1 VKQYRL
7 KVKNDIL
14 YLFLLLLVTEIFY
27 FSVLRTSTN
36 ILFLMG
42 GLGFLLLE
50 TWFIRIF
57 TMYSGKKISQ
67 YSEVIARISLKDRFF
82 AYFILPAIFY
92 ISLLVFLFFTRNETL
107 GQTVLGICM
116 VLFLVLFL
124 NVKSSL
130 NKYYSLEVA
139 TKAIFD
145 FICITIFYLLLNSFL
160 RFGVS
165 IWEYSLLSIISSLAL
180 FVFVLKIHDR
190 VGITELFVSL
200 VSSVSITVLMYLFW
214 NTNVFV
220 IPAIGALLFYLIIS
234 LWNVRF
240 SGRTK
245 FFDYIVPFLYVLIS
259 IILIFTL

>member
-1 VKQYRL
+1 MEKYRL

-27 FSVLRTSTN
+27 FLVLRTTFDVLLLIG
-36 ILFLMG
+36 ILG
-42 GLGFLLLE
+42 VLLLE
-50 TWFIRIF
+50 TWFVRVF

-67 YSEVIARISLKDRFF
+67 YSEVIAKISLKDRFF
-82 AYFILPAIFY
+82 AYFVLPAIFY
-92 ISLLVFLFFTRNETL
+92 ISLLVFLFFTRNEIL
-107 GQTVLGICM
+107 GHTVLGVCM

-145 FICITIFYLLLNSFL
+145 FICITIYYLLLNSFI
-160 RFGVS
+160 RFGAS
-165 IWEYSLLSIISSLAL
+165 IWEYSLFSVIASLVL
-180 FVFVLKIHDR
+180 FIFVLKIHDR
-190 VGITELFVSL
+190 IGVTELLVSL
-200 VSSVSITVLMYLFW
+200 LSSISITVLMYLFW

-234 LWNVRF
+234 LWNIRF
-240 SGRTK
+240 SGKTK
-245 FFDYIVPFLYVLIS
+245 FLEYIVPFLYVLIS
-259 IILIFTL
+259 IILIFVL